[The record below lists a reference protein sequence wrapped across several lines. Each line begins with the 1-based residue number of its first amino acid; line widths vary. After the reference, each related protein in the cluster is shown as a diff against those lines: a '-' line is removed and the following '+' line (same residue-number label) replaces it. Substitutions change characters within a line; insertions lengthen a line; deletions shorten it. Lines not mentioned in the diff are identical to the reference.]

1 MAYFVYNELLYKY
14 LQIINAV
21 VEVNSK
27 PWIRLLNASKGC
39 MSMQVV
45 EFLERLNPET
55 EVILA
60 LSMILFA
67 GFIMT
72 RLTNTLNM
80 PKVSGYILAGILI
93 GPYCLNFI
101 PVHIIEDMGFVS
113 DVALAFIAFGVG
125 KFFKK
130 EVLMSTGR
138 RIIVITVSEALGAGV
153 LVTLVLKLVFR
164 LDWGFALILG
174 AIATATAPAS
184 TMMTI
189 NQYKAKGEFVNTLL
203 QIVALDDVVCLLA
216 FSVVSAVING
226 LEAGNL
232 SVHDVV
238 VPVGYNVLAI
248 CLGVF
253 CGYFLSRLLVPTRSR
268 DNRLILAIAML
279 MGLTGLCAAV
289 DISPLLSCMVFG
301 AVYINLTRDKKLF
314 RQINNFTPPVMS
326 LFFVVSGMNLDLNA
340 LTAVGSIGVCYFL
353 VRIVGKYL
361 GTYLSCLAMK
371 TSSQIRNYMG
381 FALIPQAGVAIGL
394 AFLGQRVLPE
404 ATGNLMLTIILAS
417 SVLYEMVGPV
427 SAKAALFL
435 SGSIPGGAGPVRQAV
450 TVDGHLVEVP
460 ETDDLEGSAE
470 EEDPAMPGTEE
481 GDSAARGLAARE
493 AAETS
498 AGENDETATREMSGT
513 SGTEDSADPD
523 TDQTAP
529 AAPAEESESLTM
541 GLPEL
546 QEYNKGVDE
555 RDDYDVEKIVKPPK
569 TKKKKK
575 HK

>member
-1 MAYFVYNELLYKY
+1 M
-14 LQIINAV
+14 LQRGV
-21 VEVNSK
+21 
-27 PWIRLLNASKGC
+27 
-39 MSMQVV
+39 SMQMV

-216 FSVVSAVING
+216 FSIVSAVING

-248 CLGVF
+248 GLGVF

-314 RQINNFTPPVMS
+314 RQMNNFTPPVMS

-435 SGSIPGGAGPVRQAV
+435 SGSIPGGAVPVRQAV
-450 TVDGHLVEVP
+450 TVDGQLVEVP
-460 ETDDLEGSAE
+460 ETDVPESLVEGDAPEGLTEEDDPAEPEAEQEDQAVSEAE
-470 EEDPAMPGTEE
+470 EKTD
-481 GDSAARGLAARE
+481 DSAAHE

-498 AGENDETATREMSGT
+498 GPGNSKT
-513 SGTEDSADPD
+513 
-523 TDQTAP
+523 
-529 AAPAEESESLTM
+529 APAEEGESLTM